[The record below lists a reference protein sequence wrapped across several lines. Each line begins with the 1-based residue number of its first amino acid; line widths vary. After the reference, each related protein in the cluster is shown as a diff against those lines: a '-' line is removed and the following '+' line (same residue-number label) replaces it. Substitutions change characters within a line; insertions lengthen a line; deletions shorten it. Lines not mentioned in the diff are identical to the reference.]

1 MTLSDTI
8 NVYGKSLPPKSR
20 NTVNL
25 KLQKNTGFKYPL
37 DTDPSRGYFSKQTGL
52 ELVKNNLRNLLRTE
66 PGERFMLPQYGC
78 GLRKYLMEPL
88 DEVTFSQVR
97 DTIKTSIYKY
107 LSKISISSLR
117 ITQLS
122 SGQMKVNLLCN
133 LKDVEVI
140 NFDFNFEF

>member
-1 MTLSDTI
+1 MTLSNNI
-8 NVYGKSLPPKSR
+8 AVYGKSIPPTAK

-37 DTDPSRGYFSKQTGL
+37 SDDSNRGYFSKETGIN
-52 ELVKNNLRNLLRTE
+52 LVKNNLRNLLRTE

-97 DTIKTSIYKY
+97 DTISTSIYKY
-107 LSKISISSLR
+107 LSKISIAKLQ
-117 ITQLS
+117 ILQVP
-122 SGQMKVNLLCN
+122 SGQIKINLFCN
-133 LKDVEVI
+133 LKDVEAI
-140 NFDFNFEF
+140 NFNFNFEL

>member
-1 MTLSDTI
+1 MTLSNNVT
-8 NVYGKSLPPKSR
+8 VYGKTIPPKSR

-25 KLQKNTGFKYPL
+25 KLQKNTGFKYPI
-37 DTDPSRGYFSKQTGL
+37 DVDPDRGYFVKQTGL
-52 ELVKNNLRNLLRTE
+52 DLVKNNLRNLLRTE

-107 LSKISISSLR
+107 LSKVTISSLR
-117 ITQLS
+117 ITQLP

-133 LKDVEVI
+133 LKDVELV